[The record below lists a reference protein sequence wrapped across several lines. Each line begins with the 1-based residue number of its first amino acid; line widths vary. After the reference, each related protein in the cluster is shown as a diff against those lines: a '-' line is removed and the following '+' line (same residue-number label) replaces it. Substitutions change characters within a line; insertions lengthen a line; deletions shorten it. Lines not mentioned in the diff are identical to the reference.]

1 LLDCHRFL
9 IPNSE
14 IKFYNFTQIKCFVL
28 ILILTI
34 SNYSFSQTTENF
46 DTIFNIEYGD
56 QEETHACASGQWA
69 SLACNVNADK
79 FRGDTGKAVRFG
91 YDNTI
96 KPYLEFR
103 VNKSEG
109 ITRGIG
115 TVSFWTR
122 HWNDNGGEGVSF
134 QLEYKEKDA
143 NGRTP
148 IGAETQVTSASY
160 TKQPFAVN
168 QASESLYLR
177 IRSVQNDALLVI
189 DDFELTSYSLS
200 IETHKQ
206 GLSFYPNPEMVY
218 LQGVDSPTKAQI
230 YTVSGQSVYKKRNPT
245 TIQVSDL
252 QRGVYIVQIH
262 TLNNEVLTTK
272 LVVR

>member
-1 LLDCHRFL
+1 MF
-9 IPNSE
+9 N
-14 IKFYNFTQIKCFVL
+14 NFTQIKYFIL
-28 ILILTI
+28 ILTLTI

-46 DTIFNIEYGD
+46 DAISDKSYGD
-56 QEETHACASGQWA
+56 QEETHAYTSGQWA
-69 SLACNVNADK
+69 SLACIINADK

-91 YDNTI
+91 YNNTI
-96 KPYLEFR
+96 KSYHEFR
-103 VNKSEG
+103 GNNAEG
-109 ITRGIG
+109 ITSEIG
-115 TVSFWTR
+115 TISFWTR

-143 NGRTP
+143 NGWTP

-160 TKQPFAVN
+160 TKQTFTVN

-177 IRSVQNDALLVI
+177 IRSVQNDDRLMI

-200 IETHKQ
+200 IETQKQ
-206 GLSFYPNPEMVY
+206 GLSLYPNPASEMVY

-230 YTVSGQSVYKKRNPT
+230 YTVSGQLVYEKINPK

-252 QRGVYIVQIH
+252 QRGLYIVQIH
-262 TLNNEVLTTK
+262 TLNNEVLTRK